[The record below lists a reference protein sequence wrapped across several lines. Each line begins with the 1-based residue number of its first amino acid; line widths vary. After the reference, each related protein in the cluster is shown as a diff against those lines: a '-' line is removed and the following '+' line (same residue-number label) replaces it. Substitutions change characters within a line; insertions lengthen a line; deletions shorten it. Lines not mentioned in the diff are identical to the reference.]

1 MSPKFPSLKP
11 KTVVKIFEKIGF
23 IKIHQSGSHLILRHP
38 ETKKRVVIPIHTK
51 DIKKGLLL
59 AEIKKIGINKENF
72 LSYL

>member
-1 MSPKFPSLKP
+1 MNPKFPFLKP
-11 KTVVKIFEKIGF
+11 KEVVKVFEKIGF

-38 ETKKRVVIPIHTK
+38 ETKKRVVIPMHTN

-59 AEIKKIGINKENF
+59 AEIKKIGIDKEKF